1 MHLMGDL
8 DIQLLLAV
16 NGFVGLWPDFD
27 RFVRYLSGASILKML
42 PLVVAYCAIWAAA
55 RADARSRDEIRARLL
70 LVFLGCFIS
79 LVVARGLALGLPY
92 QPRPMHND
100 QLELQLVRGAS
111 KRLLDGW
118 SSFPSDH
125 AAFSMAMAAG
135 LAVIH
140 RAVGAWALCHAVV
153 MICLPRLYMSL
164 HYPSDL
170 LVGGGIGAAVAL
182 VLQRSVFMVALGRR
196 TLALGNARP
205 ALFYGAL
212 FFGLYQVA
220 EMFDSLRGLLAH
232 LSRY

>member
-1 MHLMGDL
+1 MGDL

-55 RADARSRDEIRARLL
+55 RADDHSKEEIRARLL
-70 LVFLGCFIS
+70 LVLVGCLVS
-79 LVVARGLALGLPY
+79 LVVARGLALSLPY
-92 QPRPMHND
+92 QPRPMHNE
-100 QLELQLVRGAS
+100 QLGLQLVRSAS
-111 KRLLDGW
+111 RRLLDGW

-135 LAVIH
+135 LAIIH
-140 RAVGAWALCHAVV
+140 RAVGAWALCHAIV

-182 VLQRSVFMVALGRR
+182 ALQRSVFMVALSRKA
-196 TLALGNARP
+196 LAFGNSHP
-205 ALFYGAL
+205 ALFYGTL
-212 FFGLYQVA
+212 FFSLYQVA
-220 EMFDSLRGLLAH
+220 EMFDSLRGFFAH